1 MNYIDKL
8 IEDRKNFLE
17 NKLKGKKETI
27 RIYTEEIARCNKSI
41 KDIEK
46 ELEEINK
53 IVGDNNEKNFTWWYR
68 TSLFFITMCFRLWVC
83 RL

>member
-17 NKLKGKKETI
+17 SKLKGKLETV

-41 KDIEK
+41 ENIEK

-53 IVGDNNEKNFTWWYR
+53 IVGDNNENIWT
-68 TSLFFITMCFRLWVC
+68 TS
-83 RL
+83 

>member
-1 MNYIDKL
+1 MGYIDKL

-17 NKLKGKKETI
+17 NKLKGKMETI

-46 ELEEINK
+46 ELKEINK
-53 IVGDNNEKNFTWWYR
+53 IVGDNSENIWT
-68 TSLFFITMCFRLWVC
+68 TS
-83 RL
+83 

>member
-17 NKLKGKKETI
+17 SKLKGKMETI
-27 RIYTEEIARCNKSI
+27 RIYTEEITRCNKSI
-41 KDIEK
+41 KSIEK

-53 IVGDNNEKNFTWWYR
+53 IVGDNNEK
-68 TSLFFITMCFRLWVC
+68 
-83 RL
+83 

>member
-17 NKLKGKKETI
+17 SKLKGKLETV
-27 RIYTEEIARCNKSI
+27 RIYTEEIARCNNSI

-46 ELEEINK
+46 ELEEIYK
-53 IVGDNNEKNFTWWYR
+53 IVGDNIEKNFTWWCIA
-68 TSLFFITMCFRLWVC
+68 SLLFNWL
-83 RL
+83 

>member
-1 MNYIDKL
+1 MSYVNKL

-17 NKLKGKKETI
+17 NKLKGKMETI

-41 KDIEK
+41 ENIEK

-53 IVGDNNEKNFTWWYR
+53 IVGDNNENIWT
-68 TSLFFITMCFRLWVC
+68 TS
-83 RL
+83 

>member
-17 NKLKGKKETI
+17 NKLKGKKETV
-27 RIYTEEIARCNKSI
+27 RIYAEEIVRCNKSI

-53 IVGDNNEKNFTWWYR
+53 IVGDNNENIWTIEQRATW
-68 TSLFFITMCFRLWVC
+68 T
-83 RL
+83 

>member
-17 NKLKGKKETI
+17 NKLKGKLETV
-27 RIYTEEIARCNKSI
+27 RIYSEKIARCNKSI

-53 IVGDNNEKNFTWWYR
+53 IVGDNNENIWTA
-68 TSLFFITMCFRLWVC
+68 S
-83 RL
+83 

>member
-1 MNYIDKL
+1 MRYIDKL

-17 NKLKGKKETI
+17 SKLKGKMETI

-41 KDIEK
+41 KDIKK

-53 IVGDNNEKNFTWWYR
+53 IVGGNNEN
-68 TSLFFITMCFRLWVC
+68 LWTIE
-83 RL
+83 

>member
-17 NKLKGKKETI
+17 SKLKGKKETV
-27 RIYTEEIARCNKSI
+27 RIYSEEIARCNKSI
-41 KDIEK
+41 ENIEK

-53 IVGDNNEKNFTWWYR
+53 IVGDNNENIWT
-68 TSLFFITMCFRLWVC
+68 TS
-83 RL
+83 

>member
-17 NKLKGKKETI
+17 NKLKGKKETV
-27 RIYTEEIARCNKSI
+27 RIYTEEIARYNKSI

-53 IVGDNNEKNFTWWYR
+53 IVGDNNENIWT
-68 TSLFFITMCFRLWVC
+68 TS
-83 RL
+83 

>member
-1 MNYIDKL
+1 MSYIDKL

-17 NKLKGKKETI
+17 SKLKGKKETV
-27 RIYTEEIARCNKSI
+27 RIYAEEIARCNKSI

-53 IVGDNNEKNFTWWYR
+53 IVGDNNENIWTA
-68 TSLFFITMCFRLWVC
+68 S
-83 RL
+83 

>member
-17 NKLKGKKETI
+17 SKLKGKMETI

-41 KDIEK
+41 ENIKKELFQDKNQTRIIEIEKDIIK
-46 ELEEINK
+46 SKQYKINYFD
-53 IVGDNNEKNFTWWYR
+53 ILWY
-68 TSLFFITMCFRLWVC
+68 I
-83 RL
+83 

>member
-27 RIYTEEIARCNKSI
+27 RIYSEEIARCNKSI

-46 ELEEINK
+46 ELEEIYK
-53 IVGDNNEKNFTWWYR
+53 IGDNNENLWTIEQRATW
-68 TSLFFITMCFRLWVC
+68 T
-83 RL
+83 

>member
-1 MNYIDKL
+1 MSYIDKL

-17 NKLKGKKETI
+17 SKLKGKMETV

-46 ELEEINK
+46 EL
-53 IVGDNNEKNFTWWYR
+53 GDNIEN
-68 TSLFFITMCFRLWVC
+68 I
-83 RL
+83 

>member
-1 MNYIDKL
+1 MSYIDKL

-17 NKLKGKKETI
+17 SKLKGKKETI

-46 ELEEINK
+46 ELEEIKN
-53 IVGDNNEKNFTWWYR
+53 GDDVDQTNIKKVTSKKGTSSTAKVKNNE
-68 TSLFFITMCFRLWVC
+68 
-83 RL
+83 

>member
-1 MNYIDKL
+1 MGYIDKL

-17 NKLKGKKETI
+17 NKLKGKMETV

-41 KDIEK
+41 ENIEK

-53 IVGDNNEKNFTWWYR
+53 IVGDNNENIWT
-68 TSLFFITMCFRLWVC
+68 TS
-83 RL
+83 

>member
-27 RIYTEEIARCNKSI
+27 RIYTEEIARGNKSI
-41 KDIEK
+41 ENIEK

-53 IVGDNNEKNFTWWYR
+53 IVGDNNENIWT
-68 TSLFFITMCFRLWVC
+68 VE
-83 RL
+83 

>member
-1 MNYIDKL
+1 MEYIYKL
-8 IEDRKNFLE
+8 INDRKNFLE

-27 RIYTEEIARCNKSI
+27 RIYSEEIARCNKSI

-53 IVGDNNEKNFTWWYR
+53 IVGDNNEN
-68 TSLFFITMCFRLWVC
+68 L
-83 RL
+83 

>member
-17 NKLKGKKETI
+17 SKLKGKKETI
-27 RIYTEEIARCNKSI
+27 RIYTEEIAMCNKSI
-41 KDIEK
+41 ENIEK

-53 IVGDNNEKNFTWWYR
+53 IVGDNNE
-68 TSLFFITMCFRLWVC
+68 
-83 RL
+83 

>member
-1 MNYIDKL
+1 MSYIDKL

-17 NKLKGKKETI
+17 SKLKGKLETV

-41 KDIEK
+41 KDIKK

-53 IVGDNNEKNFTWWYR
+53 IVGGNNEN
-68 TSLFFITMCFRLWVC
+68 LWTIE
-83 RL
+83 

>member
-1 MNYIDKL
+1 MSYIDKL

-17 NKLKGKKETI
+17 SKLKGKLETV

-41 KDIEK
+41 ENIEK

-53 IVGDNNEKNFTWWYR
+53 IVGDNNENLWT
-68 TSLFFITMCFRLWVC
+68 TS
-83 RL
+83 